1 MSSVCANSCGTP
13 ASDAQNTRPPCPVR
27 MADGRAFTDYRPR
40 CETNAEIFRDIIA
53 NNMVGSSYETRMYLQ
68 HNTDAIIT
76 SERNKAIERLTPC
89 APCPRS
95 LNDPG
100 TMLGER
106 YVVRCNGMSCD
117 RVEVNPNG
125 IGDGRSY

>member
-1 MSSVCANSCGTP
+1 MSSCMNSCDSPALNGT
-13 ASDAQNTRPPCPVR
+13 SPCPLR

-40 CETNAEIFRDIIA
+40 CEANAELFAEVIKS
-53 NNMVGSSYETRMYLQ
+53 NMVASSYESRMYLQ
-68 HNTDAIIT
+68 RNTDLLIN
-76 SERNKAIERLTPC
+76 SERNKAIERLIPC

-95 LNDPG
+95 LSDPG

-106 YVVRCNGMSCD
+106 YVVRCNGASCD

>member
-1 MSSVCANSCGTP
+1 MSSCMNSCDSP
-13 ASDAQNTRPPCPVR
+13 ALNSSSPCPLR

-40 CETNAEIFRDIIA
+40 CEANAELFREVLA
-53 NNMVGSSYETRMYLQ
+53 NKTIGSSYESRMFLQ
-68 HNTDAIIT
+68 HNTDAIINN
-76 SERNKAIERLTPC
+76 ERNKAVQRLMPC

-106 YVVRCNGMSCD
+106 YVVRCNGASCD

>member
-1 MSSVCANSCGTP
+1 MSSCMNSCDSPGLN
-13 ASDAQNTRPPCPVR
+13 SPPCPMR

-40 CETNAEIFRDIIA
+40 CETNAELYKQVIA
-53 NNMVGSSYETRMYLQ
+53 DNKIASSYESRMYLQ
-68 HNTDAIIT
+68 HNTDALINM
-76 SERNKAIERLTPC
+76 EREKAIERLIPC

-106 YVVRCNGMSCD
+106 YVVRCNGVSCD
-117 RVEVNPNG
+117 RVEVNPDG
-125 IGDGRSY
+125 IGDGRNY